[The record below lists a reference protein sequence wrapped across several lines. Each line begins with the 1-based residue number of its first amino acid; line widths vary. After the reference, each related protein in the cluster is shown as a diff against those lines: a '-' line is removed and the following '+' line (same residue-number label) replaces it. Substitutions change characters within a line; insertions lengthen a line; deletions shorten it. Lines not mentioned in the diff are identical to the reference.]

1 MATLKEVKSKISS
14 VKKTKQITSAMKMVA
29 TSRLRGSQTN
39 MERFKPYASKFAEVL
54 GSIAGKS
61 GSEVSPLL
69 VPAQEVKKV
78 VVVLCTSDRGLCG
91 GFNINLIEKA
101 RKFILSDL
109 QDKEVSFYC
118 FGKKGRDWVRK
129 SPYAIAAEYLDV
141 VGGKIDFSMAST
153 PGQQLIDSFL
163 MGEVDEVYVIYS
175 EFQSMARQEPLIK
188 QVLPIPSLTDMVE
201 ETPTDT
207 DGSFLPEHI
216 CEPSSDV
223 LLGEM
228 LPKNVFI
235 QIMMLCFKPPPA
247 NMPHGCGLW
256 KMPPRPVKIWCSNFR
271 PSSTRRVRL
280 RLPAS
285 SWILSVVRKRSRDKK
300 PIYLTVYKQLYLGE
314 KNG

>member
-61 GSEVSPLL
+61 ASDVSPLL

-201 ETPTDT
+201 ETPTDA

-235 QIMMLCFKPPPA
+235 QIYDALLQTSTSEHAARMRAMENATKACEDMVLELQTIFNKTRQA
-247 NMPHGCGLW
+247 
-256 KMPPRPVKIWCSNFR
+256 KI
-271 PSSTRRVRL
+271 T
-280 RLPAS
+280 
-285 SWILSVVRKRSRDKK
+285 
-300 PIYLTVYKQLYLGE
+300 GE
-314 KNG
+314 LMDIVGGAEALKG

>member
-29 TSRLRGSQTN
+29 TSRLRGCQTN

-61 GSEVSPLL
+61 GSDVSPLL

-78 VVVLCTSDRGLCG
+78 IVILCTSDRGLCS
-91 GFNINLIEKA
+91 GFNINLINKA
-101 RKFILSDL
+101 RKFIQSDL
-109 QDKEVSFYC
+109 QDKDVSFYC
-118 FGKKGRDWVRK
+118 FGKKGRDWTRK

-163 MGEVDEVYVIYS
+163 VGDVDEVYIIYS

-188 QVLPIPSLTDMVE
+188 QILPIPSLTDIANE
-201 ETPTDT
+201 NPADA

-235 QIMMLCFKPPPA
+235 QIYDAL
-247 NMPHGCGLW
+247 LQT
-256 KMPPRPVKIWCSNFR
+256 
-271 PSSTRRVRL
+271 STSEHAARMRAMENATKACEDMVLELQTIFNKTRQ
-280 RLPAS
+280 AQ
-285 SWILSVVRKRSRDKK
+285 I
-300 PIYLTVYKQLYLGE
+300 TGE
-314 KNG
+314 LMDIVGGAEALKG